1 MLDWDTKSCD
11 EDESNQYQEMGKSE
25 DDFEEESDDYDT
37 GEDEEKDSENNSEV
51 CQD

>member
-1 MLDWDTKSCD
+1 
-11 EDESNQYQEMGKSE
+11 MGKSE

-37 GEDEEKDSENNSEV
+37 GDDEEKDSEDNSEV